1 MAQPTWKDLFI
12 SVGIKDDAAEKYAE
26 IFDQQQMSRETLVM
40 LDRQTLTELGITVI
54 GDALSI
60 LRLAKSV
67 ETQATTS
74 QSVFARTPSAK
85 LPTLSSQMTHPQ
97 FRKFSMDW
105 KVFVDI
111 TGLPPSQHHTMLY
124 SCGDDEV
131 QTAIINMYPDF
142 FELPADSLLGKIE
155 QVVTEKSNP
164 TVHRMNFHNLMQENL
179 ETVQNYTIR
188 LKSAAKDCEF
198 SCPKCKEDIS
208 DTYITDQF
216 IRGLSNDILQTDIL
230 AKADTFKKLED
241 MIKHA
246 ESFEAAVRDQTRLGN
261 PSEIQAVRLST
272 YRRNKASGP
281 KPTAAQN
288 RPAQIH
294 EPYAS
299 RASQQ
304 RSCSGCGSKTH
315 SNRDRATACPAW
327 GKTCDQCHKVN
338 HFARVCRSNQAAA
351 REITDYDEIATL
363 MACIYSPDDAQCGQV
378 TASPSPTDGQLDA
391 ILQPYTISSANQ
403 RGKKH
408 NFQATEMKI
417 FPDSGASICL
427 AGYRHL
433 SQMGLA
439 TSELI
444 PCKKVITAVGGF
456 TFTCHGWLP
465 IEFTV
470 AGIST
475 RQPLYFCDTVNKIYF
490 SRRGCID
497 VGILSPN
504 FPLPSHMPSSG
515 VSSISPEDQQQS
527 CDAASAARS
536 SQPVTDT
543 EPSSRPLP
551 QRPAKIPYP
560 PSPDN
565 IPKLEKYLLDSF
577 RESAFNCTP
586 PFPHM
591 PGPAAHIHLQ
601 EDAIPKARHT
611 PIPVPFH
618 LKSAV
623 KAGLDNDVKR
633 GIITPVPMGTPTD
646 WCSVMVVTA
655 KKDGSPRRTVDFQ
668 YLNSQCKRETHHTA
682 SPFHLACQIPPH
694 TRKTVLDA
702 VDGYHAI
709 QLDEESQPLTT
720 FITEWGRY
728 YYRRIPQGF
737 LASGDIYTRRYDEII
752 QDFPR
757 KVKIVDDTLLYDDD
771 VESAFFHT
779 FDYLT
784 LCAQNGIVFNESKFQ
799 FCRDEVKF
807 GGLTI
812 TASGVSPSNS
822 MLDSIDNF
830 PSPKSI
836 TDARSWF
843 GLVNQVAWAYSL
855 SPVMQP
861 FRDLLKPEAK
871 FYWDDQLEETFAKS
885 KLQILSLVREGIS
898 AFDINRNTCLA
909 PDWSQTGMGFLLLQ
923 QYCQCDTKKAP
934 VCCPDGWKLVFAGS
948 RFCTPAESRYAP
960 IEGEA
965 AAIAWSLEKCRMF
978 ILGCPSL
985 IVTTDHQPLVAI
997 LGQRSL
1003 ADVTNPRLFKIKE
1016 RTLRYRFSIQHNPGR
1031 WQRGPDAMSRNPSD
1045 SFSSCVLELSR
1056 VIMSDP
1062 QPHDHETA
1070 DEIEAS
1076 IQAFACEAIAQL
1088 SDDIGSITH
1097 AQIKAAAHS
1106 DPDYMSLIQIIR
1118 TGFPATRH
1126 MTDPKVRQFWE
1137 VRTRLSVEDDIALL
1151 NDRIIVPAAL
1161 RKRVLQCLHSAH
1173 QGVTSMR
1180 ARANCTVYWPGMN
1193 ASIRNFRECC
1203 IACRTVAP
1211 SLPQEP
1217 LMPSPQPEWPFQA
1230 ICMDFLETLN
1240 HSYLACA
1247 DRYSGWL
1254 IVYKITPDT
1263 RALKSA
1269 CRAIFSTYGAPEELS
1284 SDGGTM
1290 FTSHDFQAFLQDW
1303 GVEHR
1308 LSSAHY
1314 PQSNGRAELAVKTA
1328 KRILMGNT
1336 GPSGNLDNDKFA
1348 RAIMEYR
1355 NTPLPDGGPSPAQ
1368 LLLHRQIRDFLPSH
1382 PSLLKPHVQ
1391 WIAAAKRREKV
1402 AAAKTC
1408 RLAERYNLHA
1418 KNLPPLQVG
1427 QHVVLQNQYGPR
1439 MRRWD
1444 RTGRIVECLGPRQ
1457 YRIRLDGSGRIT
1469 IRNRRFLRLT
1479 HTQGAPNPP
1488 NNPPPAPGLLL
1499 AQPAAPQQHPPVVP
1513 PNPPRPQSLGTRSH
1527 QPQSLA
1533 RVARP
1538 ALPQHLPQRP
1548 ALPQR
1553 QPQHPTLVPQQRPHA
1568 PLPTTRS
1575 APAQPAGM
1583 VRPQPPIMGHPLVT
1597 PPSTPRAGPPVSPS
1611 SQPRSP
1617 APYSR
1622 PPMPRVLPAMN
1633 LQIPQSTPH
1642 VPSLPVTRSGK
1653 LPLALRRLQDFNV
1666 PGNSE

>member
-26 IFDQQQMSRETLVM
+26 IFDQQRMSRETLVM

-142 FELPADSLLGKIE
+142 FELPADTLLGKIE

-198 SCPKCKEDIS
+198 SCPSKLQRWRS
-208 DTYITDQF
+208 FLTV
-216 IRGLSNDILQTDIL
+216 GLQSALPGTGTCHRW
-230 AKADTFKKLED
+230 AWP
-241 MIKHA
+241 H
-246 ESFEAAVRDQTRLGN
+246 

-363 MACIYSPDDAQCGQV
+363 MACIYSPDDASCGQV
-378 TASPSPTDGQLDA
+378 TTSKLQRWRSFLTVGLQSALPGTGTCHRWAWPHPSWYPVKKSSQLWVALLSHVTDGC
-391 ILQPYTISSANQ
+391 P
-403 RGKKH
+403 
-408 NFQATEMKI
+408 
-417 FPDSGASICL
+417 
-427 AGYRHL
+427 
-433 SQMGLA
+433 
-439 TSELI
+439 
-444 PCKKVITAVGGF
+444 
-456 TFTCHGWLP
+456 
-465 IEFTV
+465 
-470 AGIST
+470 
-475 RQPLYFCDTVNKIYF
+475 
-490 SRRGCID
+490 
-497 VGILSPN
+497 
-504 FPLPSHMPSSG
+504 
-515 VSSISPEDQQQS
+515 
-527 CDAASAARS
+527 
-536 SQPVTDT
+536 
-543 EPSSRPLP
+543 
-551 QRPAKIPYP
+551 
-560 PSPDN
+560 
-565 IPKLEKYLLDSF
+565 
-577 RESAFNCTP
+577 
-586 PFPHM
+586 
-591 PGPAAHIHLQ
+591 
-601 EDAIPKARHT
+601 
-611 PIPVPFH
+611 
-618 LKSAV
+618 
-623 KAGLDNDVKR
+623 
-633 GIITPVPMGTPTD
+633 
-646 WCSVMVVTA
+646 
-655 KKDGSPRRTVDFQ
+655 
-668 YLNSQCKRETHHTA
+668 LNSQWPVSRPD
-682 SPFHLACQIPPH
+682 SPCTSVIQWTKSTSVDVAVLMLAYCLPTSHYPPTCPQVVCHLSA
-694 TRKTVLDA
+694 
-702 VDGYHAI
+702 
-709 QLDEESQPLTT
+709 
-720 FITEWGRY
+720 
-728 YYRRIPQGF
+728 RRISNN
-737 LASGDIYTRRYDEII
+737 L
-752 QDFPR
+752 
-757 KVKIVDDTLLYDDD
+757 VMLHLL
-771 VESAFFHT
+771 
-779 FDYLT
+779 
-784 LCAQNGIVFNESKFQ
+784 
-799 FCRDEVKF
+799 RDH
-807 GGLTI
+807 
-812 TASGVSPSNS
+812 
-822 MLDSIDNF
+822 
-830 PSPKSI
+830 
-836 TDARSWF
+836 RS
-843 GLVNQVAWAYSL
+843 Q
-855 SPVMQP
+855 
-861 FRDLLKPEAK
+861 
-871 FYWDDQLEETFAKS
+871 
-885 KLQILSLVREGIS
+885 
-898 AFDINRNTCLA
+898 
-909 PDWSQTGMGFLLLQ
+909 
-923 QYCQCDTKKAP
+923 
-934 VCCPDGWKLVFAGS
+934 
-948 RFCTPAESRYAP
+948 
-960 IEGEA
+960 
-965 AAIAWSLEKCRMF
+965 
-978 ILGCPSL
+978 SL
-985 IVTTDHQPLVAI
+985 IPNPVHDHSHNALP
-997 LGQRSL
+997 RSL
-1003 ADVTNPRLFKIKE
+1003 
-1016 RTLRYRFSIQHNPGR
+1016 
-1031 WQRGPDAMSRNPSD
+1031 
-1045 SFSSCVLELSR
+1045 
-1056 VIMSDP
+1056 
-1062 QPHDHETA
+1062 
-1070 DEIEAS
+1070 
-1076 IQAFACEAIAQL
+1076 
-1088 SDDIGSITH
+1088 
-1097 AQIKAAAHS
+1097 
-1106 DPDYMSLIQIIR
+1106 
-1118 TGFPATRH
+1118 TRH
-1126 MTDPKVRQFWE
+1126 H
-1137 VRTRLSVEDDIALL
+1137 RTTSL
-1151 NDRIIVPAAL
+1151 NW
-1161 RKRVLQCLHSAH
+1161 KRVLQCLHSAH

-1527 QPQSLA
+1527 QSQSLA